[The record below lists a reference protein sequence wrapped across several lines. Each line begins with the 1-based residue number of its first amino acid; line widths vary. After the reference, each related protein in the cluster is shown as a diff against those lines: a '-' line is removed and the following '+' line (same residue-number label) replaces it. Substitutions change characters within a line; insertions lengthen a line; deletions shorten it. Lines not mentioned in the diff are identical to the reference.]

1 MSEPNR
7 EDPEF
12 CESRFRHWMGG
23 YTELSLEEVY
33 DIYIDS
39 DNKKL
44 TKKQKDLLKEIS
56 KRAIH
61 HRTSNP
67 YIFRFPQYD

>member
-33 DIYIDS
+33 DIYI
-39 DNKKL
+39 
-44 TKKQKDLLKEIS
+44 
-56 KRAIH
+56 
-61 HRTSNP
+61 
-67 YIFRFPQYD
+67 